1 MRFKRDVVKDIGAT
15 LKISLPSLL
24 VFPKDELGQN
34 DRIVTPSPAQAYL
47 VFAIWTHRFG
57 SCNLQIIVESQLG
70 SWGHALT

>member
-1 MRFKRDVVKDIGAT
+1 MHSVIMRFKRDVVKDIGAT

-47 VFAIWTHRFG
+47 VFAI
-57 SCNLQIIVESQLG
+57 
-70 SWGHALT
+70 